1 VSRCTLGERHL
12 VCGVKIKYNSLSGRA
27 MAQLRTGVRVRAEG
41 FGLTGKSILAVA
53 VLVYDEKRL
62 GGEGDLGLLAF
73 AVGQLMY
80 ASCVLATYSSYYGV
94 MSFWPTKLIESRR
107 YARNFFPLET
117 SINERD

>member
-1 VSRCTLGERHL
+1 
-12 VCGVKIKYNSLSGRA
+12 

-80 ASCVLATYSSYYGV
+80 AFCVLATYSSYYGV
-94 MSFWPTKLIESRR
+94 MSLWPTKLIESRR